1 MAKIFFPFAD
11 KPKKLPFLLD
21 KTIRFPFTI
30 DNLLYYCD
38 ISTEGITM
46 YLHNGAISVDSMQM
60 QMVLMEIKDILY
72 LINGEIGSEGIP
84 IVELSKK
91 SFVSFK
97 QYGRGLH
104 TIGLLDPFTLGELD
118 PFSFANIIGDSANWM
133 VMENCLLEAISNVFV
148 DFEHIGLQLQNVSS
162 IKASKRVLLEDIG
175 VPIYSIGLG
184 AQNVAL
190 LGQMDSYTLE
200 GLDGKLITFRVFA
213 DLSAKLNKLI
223 PKINST
229 MCSMTVDGLA
239 TNITVVEE

>member
-11 KPKKLPFLLD
+11 QPKKLPFLLD

-46 YLHNGAISVDSMQM
+46 YLHNGAISVDSLQM

-72 LINGEIGSEGIP
+72 LINGEIGQEGIP

-91 SFVSFK
+91 SFVTFK

-118 PFSFANIIGDSANWM
+118 PFSFANIVGDSANWV
-133 VMENCLLEAISNVFV
+133 VMENCLLEAISNVIV
-148 DFEHIGLQLQNVSS
+148 DFEHVGLQLQS
-162 IKASKRVLLEDIG
+162 ASAIETCKRVLLEDIG
-175 VPIYSIGLG
+175 VPMYSIGLG
-184 AQNVAL
+184 AQNAAL
-190 LGQMDSYTLE
+190 LGQMDSYTLG
-200 GLDGKLITFRVFA
+200 GLDGKLITFRIFT
-213 DLSAKLNKLI
+213 DLSAKLNILI
-223 PKINST
+223 PAVNFT
-229 MCSMTVDGLA
+229 MCSVTTDGLA